1 MPIPAF
7 LIPALTGFAIS
18 KLTGASTKKAL
29 QSALLGAAV
38 GGITQGFDASAAAK
52 GVSNVPGI
60 DSLEQ
65 MGVNTRN
72 LPTGGSNIFSNI
84 TKAFGKSPLPDGTGG
99 EGIAGFLGNKIPGLG
114 NTTVGEGALYGVGG
128 KLLYDSFVNSAK
140 APKKSL
146 FYGANVNYADP
157 RIFSQVG
164 PNKFKVGQYDDQGNM
179 TATSIP
185 GSESYVPPEAV
196 YARGD
201 VPGMPYKVAE
211 QMITAKEGGLATL
224 KGIKKY
230 NMGGQVLPS
239 KVTHDENDI
248 NNYVRANGHIMDGT
262 GNGDK
267 DEDTVLAQLA
277 DGEFVT
283 RTDGVLG
290 AGIIAGANP
299 NNMKQM
305 REKGA
310 KYFYD
315 QQARFKRV
323 FDLLQQSKAEAA

>member
-1 MPIPAF
+1 MAIPAF

-38 GGITQGFDASAAAK
+38 GGVTQGFGASDAAAK
-52 GVSNVPGI
+52 ASANMQMEAFGGNVNAGKLSS
-60 DSLEQ
+60 DS
-65 MGVNTRN
+65 G
-72 LPTGGSNIFSNI
+72 IFSNI
-84 TKAFGKSPLPDGTGG
+84 TKAFGTGAKDGVPGD
-99 EGIAGFLGNKIPGLG
+99 GIAGFLDKTIPGLG
-114 NTTVGEGALYGVGG
+114 KTTVGEGLLYGGGAGALY
-128 KLLYDSFVNSAK
+128 KSFVDSAK

-262 GNGDK
+262 GNGNK

-310 KYFYD
+310 KYFYE

>member
-1 MPIPAF
+1 MALPAF

-38 GGITQGFDASAAAK
+38 GGITGGFGADKAAAGVRQMGDASVAEAVAK
-52 GVSNVPGI
+52 GGSG
-60 DSLEQ
+60 
-65 MGVNTRN
+65 
-72 LPTGGSNIFSNI
+72 GGSDIFSNI
-84 TKAFGKSPLPDGTGG
+84 TKAFGTSAKDGVPGT
-99 EGIAGFLGNKIPGLG
+99 GIAGFLGNKIPGLG
-114 NTTVGEGALYGVGG
+114 NTTVGEGAMYGIGG
-128 KLLYDSFVNSAK
+128 KLLYDSFVDSAN

-146 FYGANVNYADP
+146 FYGANVNYANP
-157 RIFSQVG
+157 AIYNQVG
-164 PNKFKVGQYDDQGNM
+164 PNKFKVGEYDAQGNM
-179 TATSIP
+179 TSKAIP
-185 GSESYVPPEAV
+185 GSENYVPPEAV
-196 YARGD
+196 YASGQ
-201 VPGMPYKVAE
+201 VPGMPYQVAE
-211 QMITAKEGGLATL
+211 QMVRAKEGGLATL
-224 KGIKKY
+224 RGIKKY

-323 FDLLQQSKAEAA
+323 FDLLQQSRAEAA

>member
-1 MPIPAF
+1 MAIPAF

-38 GGITQGFDASAAAK
+38 GGITQGFGADKAATGIKEMGDAKVAEAVANK
-52 GVSNVPGI
+52 
-60 DSLEQ
+60 
-65 MGVNTRN
+65 
-72 LPTGGSNIFSNI
+72 GGSGGI
-84 TKAFGKSPLPDGTGG
+84 TDFMSSLTKGAGTTSQ
-99 EGIAGFLGNKIPGLG
+99 FLGQKIPGFG
-114 NTTVGEGALYGVGG
+114 DTTVGQGAAIGIGG
-128 KLLYDSFVNSAK
+128 KLLYDSFVNSAN

-157 RIFSQVG
+157 RIYSQVG

-224 KGIKKY
+224 RGIKKY

>member
-1 MPIPAF
+1 MALPAF

-38 GGITQGFDASAAAK
+38 GGITQGFGAEQAAKASAI
-52 GVSNVPGI
+52 N
-60 DSLEQ
+60 Q
-65 MGVNTRN
+65 ME
-72 LPTGGSNIFSNI
+72 PFTGSATAGKLSSDSNIFSNV
-84 TKAFGKSPLPDGTGG
+84 TKAFGTGAKDGVPGT
-99 EGIAGFLGNKIPGLG
+99 GIAGFLDKTIPGLG
-114 NTTVGEGALYGVGG
+114 KTTVGEGALYGVGG
-128 KLLYDSFVNSAK
+128 KLLYDSFVNSAN
-140 APKKSL
+140 APRKSL
-146 FYGANVNYADP
+146 FYGANVNYANP
-157 RIFSQVG
+157 AIYNQVG

-224 KGIKKY
+224 RGIKKY

-290 AGIIAGANP
+290 AGIIAGASP

-310 KYFYD
+310 KYFYE

-323 FDLLQQSKAEAA
+323 FDLLQQSRAEAA

>member
-1 MPIPAF
+1 
-7 LIPALTGFAIS
+7 L
-18 KLTGASTKKAL
+18 
-29 QSALLGAAV
+29 
-38 GGITQGFDASAAAK
+38 
-52 GVSNVPGI
+52 
-60 DSLEQ
+60 
-65 MGVNTRN
+65 VNKRCWN
-72 LPTGGSNIFSNI
+72 
-84 TKAFGKSPLPDGTGG
+84 
-99 EGIAGFLGNKIPGLG
+99 GIAGFLGNKIPGLG

-128 KLLYDSFVNSAK
+128 KLLYDSFVDSAK

-157 RIFSQVG
+157 RIYSQVG

>member
-1 MPIPAF
+1 MSS
-7 LIPALTGFAIS
+7 LT
-18 KLTGASTKKAL
+18 KGA
-29 QSALLGAAV
+29 
-38 GGITQGFDASAAAK
+38 
-52 GVSNVPGI
+52 
-60 DSLEQ
+60 
-65 MGVNTRN
+65 
-72 LPTGGSNIFSNI
+72 
-84 TKAFGKSPLPDGTGG
+84 GTTSQ
-99 EGIAGFLGNKIPGLG
+99 FLGQKIPGLG

-128 KLLYDSFVNSAK
+128 KLLYDSFVNSAN
-140 APKKSL
+140 APRKSL
-146 FYGANVNYADP
+146 FYGANVNYANP
-157 RIFSQVG
+157 AIYNQVG

-224 KGIKKY
+224 RGIKKY

-248 NNYVRANGHIMDGT
+248 NNYVRANGHVLDNT
-262 GNGDK
+262 GNGNK

>member
-1 MPIPAF
+1 MAIPAF

-18 KLTGASTKKAL
+18 KLTGQSTKKAL

-38 GGITQGFDASAAAK
+38 GGITQGFGADKAAAGVREMGDASVAEAVANK
-52 GVSNVPGI
+52 GS
-60 DSLEQ
+60 S
-65 MGVNTRN
+65 
-72 LPTGGSNIFSNI
+72 GGSNIFSNI
-84 TKAFGKSPLPDGTGG
+84 TKAFGTSAKDGVPGT
-99 EGIAGFLGNKIPGLG
+99 GIAGFLDKTIPGLG
-114 NTTVGEGALYGVGG
+114 KTTVGEGLLYGGGAGALY
-128 KLLYDSFVNSAK
+128 KSFVDSAN

-146 FYGANVNYADP
+146 FYGANTNYANP
-157 RIFSQVG
+157 AIYNQVG

-179 TATSIP
+179 TQVGIP
-185 GSESYVPPEAV
+185 GAESYVPPEAV
-196 YARGD
+196 YASGQ

>member
-1 MPIPAF
+1 MALPAF

-38 GGITQGFDASAAAK
+38 GGITQGFGAEQAAKASA
-52 GVSNVPGI
+52 VN
-60 DSLEQ
+60 Q
-65 MGVNTRN
+65 MEAF
-72 LPTGGSNIFSNI
+72 GGSATAGKLSSDTGIMANL
-84 TKAFGKSPLPDGTGG
+84 TKGFGSTS
-99 EGIAGFLGNKIPGLG
+99 EFLGQKIPGLG
-114 NTTVGEGALYGVGG
+114 DTTVGQGALYGIGG
-128 KLLYDSFVNSAK
+128 GLLYKSFLDSAK

-146 FYGANVNYADP
+146 FYGANVNYANP
-157 RIFSQVG
+157 AIYSQVG
-164 PNKFKVGQYDDQGNM
+164 PSKFKVGQYDDQGNM
-179 TATSIP
+179 TATAIP
-185 GSESYVPPEAV
+185 GSENYVPPEAV
-196 YARGD
+196 YASGQ

-224 KGIKKY
+224 RGIKKY

-290 AGIIAGANP
+290 AGIIAGASP

-310 KYFYD
+310 KYFYE

>member
-1 MPIPAF
+1 MAIPTF

-38 GGITQGFDASAAAK
+38 GGITQGFGADKAAAGVKEMGDARIAEAVANK
-52 GVSNVPGI
+52 GSGSGGITDFMSN
-60 DSLEQ
+60 L
-65 MGVNTRN
+65 
-72 LPTGGSNIFSNI
+72 
-84 TKAFGKSPLPDGTGG
+84 TKGAGT
-99 EGIAGFLGNKIPGLG
+99 ASQFLGQKIPGFG
-114 NTTVGEGALYGVGG
+114 DTTVGQGLLYGGGAAALY
-128 KLLYDSFVNSAK
+128 KSFADSAK

-224 KGIKKY
+224 RGIKKY

-323 FDLLQQSKAEAA
+323 FDLLQQSKAEAT

>member
-1 MPIPAF
+1 MAIPAF
-7 LIPALTGFAIS
+7 LVPALTGFAIS

-38 GGITQGFDASAAAK
+38 GGITQGFGASDAAKASANLQMEPFSGSATAGTLSNSPK
-52 GVSNVPGI
+52 GIASNLFSGASDLLSKGAGKVPGFGDMSYNQLAALGI
-60 DSLEQ
+60 
-65 MGVNTRN
+65 
-72 LPTGGSNIFSNI
+72 GG
-84 TKAFGKSPLPDGTGG
+84 G
-99 EGIAGFLGNKIPGLG
+99 
-114 NTTVGEGALYGVGG
+114 
-128 KLLYDSFVNSAK
+128 LLYKSFADSAK
-140 APKKSL
+140 APRKSL

-164 PNKFKVGQYDDQGNM
+164 PEKFKVGQYDSQGNM
-179 TATSIP
+179 TQTAIP
-185 GSESYVPPEAV
+185 GSETYVPPEAV
-196 YARGD
+196 YASGQ

-290 AGIIAGANP
+290 AGIIAGADP
-299 NNMKQM
+299 KNMKQM

-310 KYFYD
+310 KYFYE

>member
-1 MPIPAF
+1 MAIPAF

-38 GGITQGFDASAAAK
+38 GGITGGFGADKAAAGVREMGDARIAEAVANK
-52 GVSNVPGI
+52 GS
-60 DSLEQ
+60 S
-65 MGVNTRN
+65 
-72 LPTGGSNIFSNI
+72 GGSDIFSNI
-84 TKAFGKSPLPDGTGG
+84 TKAFGTSAKDGVPGT
-99 EGIAGFLGNKIPGLG
+99 GIAGFLGNKIPGLG
-114 NTTVGEGALYGVGG
+114 NITVGEGALYGVGG
-128 KLLYDSFVNSAK
+128 KLLYDSFVDSAK

-224 KGIKKY
+224 RGIKKY

>member
-1 MPIPAF
+1 MALPAF

-38 GGITQGFDASAAAK
+38 GGITQGFGADKAATGIKEMGDAKVAEAVANK
-52 GVSNVPGI
+52 GS
-60 DSLEQ
+60 
-65 MGVNTRN
+65 
-72 LPTGGSNIFSNI
+72 GGNMFSNF
-84 TKAFGKSPLPDGTGG
+84 FGTSAKDGQAGT
-99 EGIAGFLGNKIPGLG
+99 GIAGFLGNKIPGLG

-128 KLLYDSFVNSAK
+128 KLLYDSFVNSAN
-140 APKKSL
+140 APRKSL
-146 FYGANVNYADP
+146 FYGANVNYANP
-157 RIFSQVG
+157 AIYNQVG

-224 KGIKKY
+224 RGIKKY

>member
-1 MPIPAF
+1 MAIPAF

-38 GGITQGFDASAAAK
+38 GGITQGFGADKAATGIKEMGDAKVAEAVANK
-52 GVSNVPGI
+52 
-60 DSLEQ
+60 
-65 MGVNTRN
+65 
-72 LPTGGSNIFSNI
+72 GGSGGI
-84 TKAFGKSPLPDGTGG
+84 TDFMSSLTKGAGTTSQ
-99 EGIAGFLGNKIPGLG
+99 FLGQKIPGLG

-128 KLLYDSFVNSAK
+128 KLLYDSFVNSAN
-140 APKKSL
+140 APRKSL

-157 RIFSQVG
+157 RIYSQVG

-224 KGIKKY
+224 RGIKKY

-323 FDLLQQSKAEAA
+323 FDLLQQSRAEAA

>member
-18 KLTGASTKKAL
+18 KLTGQSTKKAL

-38 GGITQGFDASAAAK
+38 GGITQGFGADKAATGIKEMGDAKVAEAVANK
-52 GVSNVPGI
+52 
-60 DSLEQ
+60 
-65 MGVNTRN
+65 
-72 LPTGGSNIFSNI
+72 GGSGGI
-84 TKAFGKSPLPDGTGG
+84 TDFMSSLTKGAGTTSQ
-99 EGIAGFLGNKIPGLG
+99 FLGQKIPGLG
-114 NTTVGEGALYGVGG
+114 DTTVGQGLLYGGGAAALY
-128 KLLYDSFVNSAK
+128 KSFADSAS

-157 RIFSQVG
+157 RIYNQVG

-248 NNYVRANGHIMDGT
+248 NNYIRANGHIMDGT

>member
-1 MPIPAF
+1 MALPAF

-38 GGITQGFDASAAAK
+38 GGITGGFGADKAATGIKEMGDAKVAEAVANK
-52 GVSNVPGI
+52 
-60 DSLEQ
+60 
-65 MGVNTRN
+65 
-72 LPTGGSNIFSNI
+72 GGSGGI
-84 TKAFGKSPLPDGTGG
+84 TDFMSSLTKGAGTTSQ
-99 EGIAGFLGNKIPGLG
+99 FLGQKIPGLG
-114 NTTVGEGALYGVGG
+114 NTTVGEGALYGIGG
-128 KLLYDSFVNSAK
+128 KLLYDSFVNSAN

-157 RIFSQVG
+157 RIYSQVG

-224 KGIKKY
+224 RGIKKY

-262 GNGDK
+262 GNGNK

>member
-1 MPIPAF
+1 MAIPAF

-18 KLTGASTKKAL
+18 KLTGQSTKKAL

-38 GGITQGFDASAAAK
+38 GGITQGFGADKAAAGVRQMGDASVAEAVANK
-52 GVSNVPGI
+52 GGGGGLTDLMSN
-60 DSLEQ
+60 L
-65 MGVNTRN
+65 
-72 LPTGGSNIFSNI
+72 
-84 TKAFGKSPLPDGTGG
+84 TKGAGT
-99 EGIAGFLGNKIPGLG
+99 ASQFLGQKIPGFG
-114 NTTVGEGALYGVGG
+114 DTTVGQGAAIGIGG
-128 KLLYDSFVNSAK
+128 KLLYDSFVDSAK

-157 RIFSQVG
+157 RIYSQVG

-179 TATSIP
+179 TQVGIP
-185 GSESYVPPEAV
+185 GAENYVPPEAV
-196 YARGD
+196 YASGQ

>member
-1 MPIPAF
+1 MAIPAF

-38 GGITQGFDASAAAK
+38 GGITGGFGADKAAAGVREMGDARIAEAVANK
-52 GVSNVPGI
+52 GS
-60 DSLEQ
+60 S
-65 MGVNTRN
+65 
-72 LPTGGSNIFSNI
+72 GGSDIFSNI
-84 TKAFGKSPLPDGTGG
+84 TKAFGTSAKDGVPGT
-99 EGIAGFLGNKIPGLG
+99 GIAGFLGNKIPGLG
-114 NTTVGEGALYGVGG
+114 NITVGEGALYGVGG
-128 KLLYDSFVNSAK
+128 KLLYDSFVDSAK

-164 PNKFKVGQYDDQGNM
+164 PQKFKVGQYDDQGNM
-179 TATSIP
+179 TQTAIP

-224 KGIKKY
+224 RGIKKY

>member
-1 MPIPAF
+1 MAIPAF

-38 GGITQGFDASAAAK
+38 GGITQGFGADKAATGIKEMGDAKVAEAVANK
-52 GVSNVPGI
+52 GS
-60 DSLEQ
+60 
-65 MGVNTRN
+65 
-72 LPTGGSNIFSNI
+72 GGNMFSNF
-84 TKAFGKSPLPDGTGG
+84 FGTSG

-157 RIFSQVG
+157 RIYSQVG

-196 YARGD
+196 YASGQ

>member
-1 MPIPAF
+1 M
-7 LIPALTGFAIS
+7 T
-18 KLTGASTKKAL
+18 
-29 QSALLGAAV
+29 QV
-38 GGITQGFDASAAAK
+38 G
-52 GVSNVPGI
+52 
-60 DSLEQ
+60 
-65 MGVNTRN
+65 
-72 LPTGGSNIFSNI
+72 
-84 TKAFGKSPLPDGTGG
+84 
-99 EGIAGFLGNKIPGLG
+99 IPGAE
-114 NTTVGEGALYGVGG
+114 N
-128 KLLYDSFVNSAK
+128 
-140 APKKSL
+140 
-146 FYGANVNYADP
+146 
-157 RIFSQVG
+157 
-164 PNKFKVGQYDDQGNM
+164 
-179 TATSIP
+179 
-185 GSESYVPPEAV
+185 YVPPEAV
-196 YARGD
+196 YASGQ

-224 KGIKKY
+224 RGIKKY

-310 KYFYD
+310 KYFYE

>member
-38 GGITQGFDASAAAK
+38 GGITGGFGADKAAAGVRQMGDASVAEAVAK
-52 GVSNVPGI
+52 GGS
-60 DSLEQ
+60 S
-65 MGVNTRN
+65 
-72 LPTGGSNIFSNI
+72 GGGGDIFSNI
-84 TKAFGKSPLPDGTGG
+84 TKAFGTSAKDGVPGT
-99 EGIAGFLGNKIPGLG
+99 GIAGFLGNKIPGLG
-114 NTTVGEGALYGVGG
+114 NTTVGEGALYGIGG
-128 KLLYDSFVNSAK
+128 KLLYDSFVDSAK

-146 FYGANVNYADP
+146 FYGANVNYANP
-157 RIFSQVG
+157 AIYSQVG
-164 PNKFKVGQYDDQGNM
+164 PPKFKVGQYDDQGNM
-179 TATSIP
+179 TATAIP
-185 GSESYVPPEAV
+185 GSENYVPPEAV

-224 KGIKKY
+224 RGIKKY
-230 NMGGQVLPS
+230 NLGGQFLPS

-248 NNYVRANGHIMDGT
+248 NNYVRANGHVMDGT

-310 KYFYD
+310 KYFYE

>member
-1 MPIPAF
+1 MALPAF

-38 GGITQGFDASAAAK
+38 GGITGGFGAGDAAAK
-52 GVSNVPGI
+52 GLSADAVSQESGAERV
-60 DSLEQ
+60 
-65 MGVNTRN
+65 
-72 LPTGGSNIFSNI
+72 
-84 TKAFGKSPLPDGTGG
+84 A
-99 EGIAGFLGNKIPGLG
+99 LGLSESKIPGAATGGGGILDSLKKGLG
-114 NTTVGEGALYGVGG
+114 TTGKFFGEQSSVGNLTNAELYGGIGG
-128 KLLYDSFVNSAK
+128 AGLLYKSFVDSAK

-164 PNKFKVGQYDDQGNM
+164 PQKFKVGQYDDQGNM
-179 TATSIP
+179 TQVGIP
-185 GSESYVPPEAV
+185 GVENYVPPEAV

-323 FDLLQQSKAEAA
+323 FDLLQQSRAEAA

>member
-1 MPIPAF
+1 MLPAF

-38 GGITQGFDASAAAK
+38 GGITQGFNAEQAAK
-52 GVSNVPGI
+52 GISNIQGI

-65 MGVNTRN
+65 VGVNTRN
-72 LPTGGSNIFSNI
+72 IATGGANAPSLFD
-84 TKAFGKSPLPDGTGG
+84 KASTFFGKQSPV
-99 EGIAGFLGNKIPGLG
+99 GNLTNAELYGGLG
-114 NTTVGEGALYGVGG
+114 IGG
-128 KLLYDSFVNSAK
+128 LLYKSYADAAK

-157 RIFSQVG
+157 RIYSQVG
-164 PNKFKVGQYDDQGNM
+164 PQKFKVGQYDDQGNM
-179 TATSIP
+179 TAAAIP

-196 YARGD
+196 YASGQ

-248 NNYVRANGHIMDGT
+248 NNYVRANGHIVDGT
-262 GNGDK
+262 GNGNK

-310 KYFYD
+310 KYFYE

>member
-1 MPIPAF
+1 MALPAF

-38 GGITQGFDASAAAK
+38 GGITQGFQAGPAATSAQMQMEPFSGSATAGTLSSSPQGIASNLFSGASDLLSKGAAK
-52 GVSNVPGI
+52 VPGFGDMSYNQLATLGI
-60 DSLEQ
+60 
-65 MGVNTRN
+65 
-72 LPTGGSNIFSNI
+72 GG
-84 TKAFGKSPLPDGTGG
+84 G
-99 EGIAGFLGNKIPGLG
+99 
-114 NTTVGEGALYGVGG
+114 
-128 KLLYDSFVNSAK
+128 LLYKSYADAAK

-157 RIFSQVG
+157 RIYSQVG
-164 PNKFKVGQYDDQGNM
+164 PQKFKVGEYDSQGTM
-179 TATSIP
+179 TQRAMP
-185 GSESYVPPEAV
+185 GSETYVPPEAV
-196 YARGD
+196 YASGQ
-201 VPGMPYKVAE
+201 VPGMPYRVAE

-248 NNYVRANGHIMDGT
+248 NNYVRANGHIVDGT

-290 AGIIAGANP
+290 AGIIAGADPKNI
-299 NNMKQM
+299 KQM

-310 KYFYD
+310 KYFYE